1 MKITITSIQPPHTAN
16 IFSGKKTVEWRTKP
30 LPIGEHH
37 VYETKKNNGA
47 GMITGKMQIIRNY
60 FFNNVE
66 EIPEYWIKKGCVSRC
81 FLEKYA
87 GAGRIYANVILDPVK
102 FEIPRHISSYRKK
115 DGTRIY
121 QPPQSYMYAEV

>member
-60 FFNNVE
+60 FSTTLKRYLS
-66 EIPEYWIKKGCVSRC
+66 IGS
-81 FLEKYA
+81 
-87 GAGRIYANVILDPVK
+87 
-102 FEIPRHISSYRKK
+102 KK
-115 DGTRIY
+115 DVY
-121 QPPQSYMYAEV
+121 LVAS